1 MIKLLKLK
9 FQNVGRFVEMQS
21 IDFTNKSKLLQ
32 FDAKNENT
40 GGSSGSGKSTVFQCI
55 DLLLGIN
62 GASAATLQSRLTK
75 SGFFIE
81 GEFLINDIPVTIS
94 RSKKDGLIV
103 RTPTETVEG
112 NAKIAEE
119 KIDSLL
125 GIPRKLF
132 GKMVHKKQKEG
143 GFFLEL
149 TAKESYDFMVDCL
162 GLQEWESKLDKIN
175 AFSKE
180 KELTLI
186 QLQNQIK
193 NNEEL
198 LGKYESDLSSITK
211 PAEID
216 QNDLDAK
223 LDINLKALDQAKSN
237 INTFKAQLAQELQ
250 NIELEKNSKIPPKP
264 EIAVD
269 KELDVLKQELNSIAS
284 KELEERSALN
294 SALIE
299 EKIKNAQIALT
310 NISKKEVELENKVNK
325 VKELKKQKEHIVAA
339 TCPTCSQ
346 KWVGESAI
354 KKVEQLSAEIVNLTA
369 EIVQFKDMIGKKD
382 IITKAL
388 DGLRLE
394 KENNDKM
401 LSEIAVKYAEMKAA
415 INNKISN
422 LKNLESQALIEW
434 NSKRLEVINKYDN
447 LAREKERHF
456 QNLIGVNQETQRMCE
471 NDINNIRSLKDNYQK
486 QLSAYNQMTSAIGVR
501 ISELKEKIAQ
511 DRASEA
517 IIQKNLLVAAESHR
531 AVKNYTLQIFQDT
544 LNFIGEYATQILN
557 AVPAMSNATLYFENC
572 KETKTGKIKDEINC
586 IINLDGENNINIKT
600 LSGGERT
607 AVDLAVDLAVIEVL
621 ESQAGK
627 GADWIVLDE
636 PFTGLDSVGCEAA
649 IDIIKQIGL
658 KKRIIIVDHN
668 PEVKEVIEESIM
680 VHRRGS
686 ESNIVGG

>member
-216 QNDLDAK
+216 QNDLDTK
-223 LDINLKALDQAKSN
+223 LDIALRALDQAKSN
-237 INTFKAQLAQELQ
+237 IDTFKNQLAQELQ

-264 EIAVD
+264 EMAVD

-294 SALIE
+294 SAPIE

-346 KWVGESAI
+346 KWVGESAV
-354 KKVEQLSAEIVNLTA
+354 KKVEQLSTEIANLTA
-369 EIVQFKDMIGKKD
+369 EIVQFKDIISKKD

-401 LSEIAVKYAEMKAA
+401 LSEIAVKYAEIKAA

-621 ESQAGK
+621 ESQTGK

-668 PEVKEVIEESIM
+668 PEVKEVIEESII

-686 ESNIVGG
+686 ESSIIGG

>member
-1 MIKLLKLK
+1 M
-9 FQNVGRFVEMQS
+9 
-21 IDFTNKSKLLQ
+21 
-32 FDAKNENT
+32 
-40 GGSSGSGKSTVFQCI
+40 
-55 DLLLGIN
+55 
-62 GASAATLQSRLTK
+62 
-75 SGFFIE
+75 
-81 GEFLINDIPVTIS
+81 
-94 RSKKDGLIV
+94 
-103 RTPTETVEG
+103 
-112 NAKIAEE
+112 
-119 KIDSLL
+119 
-125 GIPRKLF
+125 
-132 GKMVHKKQKEG
+132 
-143 GFFLEL
+143 
-149 TAKESYDFMVDCL
+149 
-162 GLQEWESKLDKIN
+162 
-175 AFSKE
+175 
-180 KELTLI
+180 
-186 QLQNQIK
+186 
-193 NNEEL
+193 
-198 LGKYESDLSSITK
+198 
-211 PAEID
+211 
-216 QNDLDAK
+216 
-223 LDINLKALDQAKSN
+223 
-237 INTFKAQLAQELQ
+237 
-250 NIELEKNSKIPPKP
+250 
-264 EIAVD
+264 AVD

-294 SALIE
+294 SAPIE

>member
-216 QNDLDAK
+216 QNDLDTK
-223 LDINLKALDQAKSN
+223 LDIALRALDQAKSN
-237 INTFKAQLAQELQ
+237 IDTFKNQLAQELQ

-264 EIAVD
+264 EMAVD

-294 SALIE
+294 SAPIE

-346 KWVGESAI
+346 KWVGESAV
-354 KKVEQLSAEIVNLTA
+354 KKVEQLSTEIANLTA
-369 EIVQFKDMIGKKD
+369 EIVQFKDIISKKD

-401 LSEIAVKYAEMKAA
+401 LSEIAVKYAEIKAA

>member
-1 MIKLLKLK
+1 
-9 FQNVGRFVEMQS
+9 
-21 IDFTNKSKLLQ
+21 
-32 FDAKNENT
+32 
-40 GGSSGSGKSTVFQCI
+40 
-55 DLLLGIN
+55 
-62 GASAATLQSRLTK
+62 
-75 SGFFIE
+75 
-81 GEFLINDIPVTIS
+81 
-94 RSKKDGLIV
+94 
-103 RTPTETVEG
+103 
-112 NAKIAEE
+112 
-119 KIDSLL
+119 
-125 GIPRKLF
+125 
-132 GKMVHKKQKEG
+132 MVHKKQKEG

-216 QNDLDAK
+216 QNDLDTK
-223 LDINLKALDQAKSN
+223 LDIALRALDQAKSN
-237 INTFKAQLAQELQ
+237 IDTFKNQLAQELQ

-264 EIAVD
+264 EMAVD

-294 SALIE
+294 SAPIE

-346 KWVGESAI
+346 KWVGESAV
-354 KKVEQLSAEIVNLTA
+354 KKVEQLSTEIANLTA
-369 EIVQFKDMIGKKD
+369 EIVQFKDIISKKD

-401 LSEIAVKYAEMKAA
+401 LSEIAVKYAEIKAA

>member
-216 QNDLDAK
+216 QNDLDTK
-223 LDINLKALDQAKSN
+223 LDIALRALDQAKSN
-237 INTFKAQLAQELQ
+237 IDTFKNQLAQELQ

-294 SALIE
+294 SAPIE